1 MARMVSKA
9 RGLSILAL
17 LSVGALHVTPAFAL
31 CPNCLG
37 QSPVVSPTLK
47 LVGIFLLVPAAVF
60 FAAALVIRRLAA
72 QSARASG
79 PPSATPPGGE
89 GLQGG

>member
-1 MARMVSKA
+1 MTTARA
-9 RGLSILAL
+9 LSVLAL
-17 LSVGALHVTPAFAL
+17 LSAVALHVTPAFAL

-72 QSARASG
+72 QSARASA
-79 PPSATPPGGE
+79 PPSAPPPGGT
-89 GLQGG
+89 GFQGG